1 MHSRHIGFDTSDAH
15 RKRPYQTNRAA
26 ETPHLKP
33 PIVVTPL
40 ELVVT
45 CHQRLIH
52 KGKQA
57 MTTDLFD
64 KCVSV
69 SSSTEIAN
77 PAITEFEDKG
87 FKVRVIMRDGE
98 PWFVAKDVCDCLD
111 LGNVSQT

>member
-1 MHSRHIGFDTSDAH
+1 
-15 RKRPYQTNRAA
+15 
-26 ETPHLKP
+26 
-33 PIVVTPL
+33 
-40 ELVVT
+40 
-45 CHQRLIH
+45 
-52 KGKQA
+52 

-111 LGNVSQT
+111 LGNVSQTCSRLDDDERGIISTDTPSGKQEMPQWLAKPDTNIVTDNI